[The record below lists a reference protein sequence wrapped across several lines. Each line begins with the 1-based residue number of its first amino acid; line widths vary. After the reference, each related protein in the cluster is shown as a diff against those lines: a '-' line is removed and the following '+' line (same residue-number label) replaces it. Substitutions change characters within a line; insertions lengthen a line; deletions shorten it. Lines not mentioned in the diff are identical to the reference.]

1 MVLAILGV
9 LAGAITPVALHVTR
23 QKKELAT
30 SEELQTLKKAIIGNT
45 QSIQFGAEPTFGY
58 IKDIGSLPQNLQD
71 LYIQPTGI
79 PSFSFNSTLGIGS
92 GWRGPYVAKKAYASV
107 TDFIQDPYGRPY
119 AYSTASAINTTLGVE
134 VRGTIKSL
142 GSDGIDDTQDDLT
155 IEIFKPEILA
165 DVAGK
170 VRDVSGIG
178 VSTVYVTI
186 YYPRDGTLTSSTTQ
200 TDLEGRYQFSNIPIG
215 ERAITLQ
222 PGLVFIPGTAF
233 AKGTTQTEVG
243 FSVANLSTNAITV
256 SSITTYYDTMP
267 PAYYR
272 RVRINGSILR
282 DALPGIGT
290 GEVASF
296 APLVVVP
303 STLQREAFHFL
314 LRSASMEIPDMELN
328 TIGAGGVMTVELEDF
343 TTVRTG
349 GSPVDMA
356 GVPFTVIFSN
366 GSTVSFTPQ
375 RQ

>member
-170 VRDVSGIG
+170 VR
-178 VSTVYVTI
+178 
-186 YYPRDGTLTSSTTQ
+186 
-200 TDLEGRYQFSNIPIG
+200 
-215 ERAITLQ
+215 
-222 PGLVFIPGTAF
+222 
-233 AKGTTQTEVG
+233 
-243 FSVANLSTNAITV
+243 
-256 SSITTYYDTMP
+256 
-267 PAYYR
+267 
-272 RVRINGSILR
+272 
-282 DALPGIGT
+282 
-290 GEVASF
+290 
-296 APLVVVP
+296 
-303 STLQREAFHFL
+303 
-314 LRSASMEIPDMELN
+314 
-328 TIGAGGVMTVELEDF
+328 
-343 TTVRTG
+343 
-349 GSPVDMA
+349 
-356 GVPFTVIFSN
+356 
-366 GSTVSFTPQ
+366 
-375 RQ
+375 